1 MESKEISRDT
11 KEVNENN
18 YVLIGTDHSTGH
30 STKLTPTETVQ
41 IISDNFSRIK
51 GSPHKLIPTVYN
63 INPK

>member
-11 KEVNENN
+11 NEVNENN
-18 YVLIGTDHSTGH
+18 YVLIETDHYTGN

-51 GSPHKLIPTVYN
+51 
-63 INPK
+63 